1 MTGLKQIENQRA
13 FERAQI
19 EAKEEP
25 AYQLLQEIY
34 GLGLV
39 DEFPGLADLNKR
51 VQVYLTTGILLQ
63 KQ

>member
-13 FERAQI
+13 FERAQR

-34 GLGLV
+34 DGGYLGLTR
-39 DEFPGLADLNKR
+39 DAKDLDAR
-51 VQVYLTTGILLQ
+51 VRVYLMTGILLQ